1 MTNPKDDKDIFHT
14 FILKKPKEEE
24 FQRELN
30 PEKLI
35 KVKKSL
41 FKNSI
46 TTSNYKHK
54 LIKATLSFL
63 LHFQNLDFSLI

>member
-1 MTNPKDDKDIFHT
+1 MASPKDDEEIFHT
-14 FILKKPKEEE
+14 FILKKPQEEE

-35 KVKKSL
+35 KVKKKS

-46 TTSNYKHK
+46 ATSNYKHK

-63 LHFQNLDFSLI
+63 LHFQNLNFSLI